1 MWHKGRHG
9 HEHPSAIIAGI
20 GLAFGRPPAAPA
32 PPATPTP
39 TWRGGTHLRDL
50 DIHEPARDGTIRTF
64 VMARR
69 TAVTAVAGNKHTLE
83 FRLRRMVVPRP
94 ERIELV

>member
-1 MWHKGRHG
+1 M
-9 HEHPSAIIAGI
+9 
-20 GLAFGRPPAAPA
+20 
-32 PPATPTP
+32 
-39 TWRGGTHLRDL
+39 RDL